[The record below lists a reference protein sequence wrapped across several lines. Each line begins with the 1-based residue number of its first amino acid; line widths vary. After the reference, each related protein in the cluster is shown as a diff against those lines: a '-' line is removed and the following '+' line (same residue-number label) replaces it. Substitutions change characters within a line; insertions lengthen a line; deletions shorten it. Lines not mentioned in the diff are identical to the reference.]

1 MNTIQFSLQRTTN
14 LFLTYFTGGWRKDLR
29 NFLVMFFLA
38 IIFAK
43 TSGDAGTYLSFFIFI
58 ILYSV
63 DVARTF
69 SYLGNKTKRFDYLMI
84 PANAIEKIVT
94 NLFIAHIYKFLLYTT
109 AFILGSILGDYLLPL
124 LLPQFYPSSII
135 IVTAGN
141 NLASLFSP
149 ISIFVIFLFQ
159 SILFFGSIYFQK
171 SALIKTVLVLFAFS
185 AVFTIGYTILFQSF
199 SGTVDIYGNSLEYY
213 FNEMSRGGNA
223 SKAGNVAGYVV
234 IICSTLYFW
243 TLSYLRLRETEV

>member
-1 MNTIQFSLQRTTN
+1 MNTIQFSLKRTTD
-14 LFLTYFTGGWRKDLR
+14 LFLTYFAGGWRKDLR
-29 NFLVMFFLA
+29 NCSVLFALTAILATSIWFEFSLFFFFL
-38 IIFAK
+38 
-43 TSGDAGTYLSFFIFI
+43 
-58 ILYSV
+58 LYSV

-84 PANAIEKIVT
+84 PASIFEKFLANIFIV
-94 NLFIAHIYKFLLYTT
+94 HIYKYLLYAV
-109 AFILGSILGDYLLPL
+109 AFIIGKIVGVSIIAPL
-124 LLPQFYPSSII
+124 FSSFGLSHNCNVILTDVNEIFYPFFYIR
-135 IVTAGN
+135 T
-141 NLASLFSP
+141 LLFL
-149 ISIFVIFLFQ
+149 IFTQ
-159 SILFFGSIYFQK
+159 SILLFGSIYFKK
-171 SALIKTVLVLFAFS
+171 SALIKTALVLFAFS